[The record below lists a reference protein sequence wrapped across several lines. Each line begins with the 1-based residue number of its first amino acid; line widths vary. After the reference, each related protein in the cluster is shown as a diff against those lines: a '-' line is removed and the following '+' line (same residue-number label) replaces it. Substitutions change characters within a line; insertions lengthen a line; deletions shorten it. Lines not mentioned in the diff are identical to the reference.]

1 MALHLL
7 KKSYYEYSEFLQL
20 QTEENVTHYSVYAS
34 VIEVLQQK
42 GNRIYL
48 KHKYKHKRFLDLF
61 SLNYPLKQAVW
72 FSPPTAWETGVVS
85 GVNVSIKIL

>member
-1 MALHLL
+1 MAFHLL

-34 VIEVLQQK
+34 VIEVLQK

-48 KHKYKHKRFLDLF
+48 KHKYKHNMILDLF
-61 SLNYPLKQAVW
+61 SLNYPLKRALW
-72 FSPPTAWETGVVS
+72 FSPPTA
-85 GVNVSIKIL
+85 